1 MVATRLCREDAGKLI
16 DAMKDLSNFIEN
28 LGIEEGSVVITK
40 ENNIYGNFI
49 IDTNSFDIKVLDD
62 GKTETISYE
71 K

>member
-1 MVATRLCREDAGKLI
+1 MVTTRLCREDAGKLI

>member
-16 DAMKDLSNFIEN
+16 DAMKDLSNFIDN

>member
-40 ENNIYGNFI
+40 ENNIYGSFI